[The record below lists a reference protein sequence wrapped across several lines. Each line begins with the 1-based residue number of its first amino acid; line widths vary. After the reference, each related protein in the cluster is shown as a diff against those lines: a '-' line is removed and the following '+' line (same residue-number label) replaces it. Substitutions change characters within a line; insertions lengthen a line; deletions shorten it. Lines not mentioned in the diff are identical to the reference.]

1 MKTLIIAV
9 LFTFIGFSNL
19 SAQDCQTDLSTAKEI
34 AKKEKK
40 PIVLVFQGSDW
51 CGPCIKLDREVWST
65 DEFKKY
71 SKDHFVMLKADFP
84 KRSKNAL
91 SKEQQERNNALAEKY
106 NKNGYF
112 PFVVVLNAKGEVKG
126 STGYKK
132 MEVVQFEKLLSSY
145 N

>member
-1 MKTLIIAV
+1 MKRFIFTL
-9 LFTFIGFSNL
+9 LFTFAGL
-19 SAQDCQTDLSTAKEI
+19 SSVFAQDWQTDLSTAKEI

-71 SKDHFVMLKADFP
+71 SKEHFVMLKADFP

-126 STGYKK
+126 TTGYQK
-132 MEVVQFEKLLSSY
+132 MEAVQFEKLLSSY

>member
-1 MKTLIIAV
+1 MKRVLFTL
-9 LFTFIGFSNL
+9 LFTFIGFSSL
-19 SAQDCQTDLSTAKEI
+19 FAQDWQTNLATAKEI

-51 CGPCIKLDREVWST
+51 CGPCIKLDRDVWST
-65 DEFKKY
+65 EEFKKY
-71 SKDHFVMLKADFP
+71 SKEHFVMLKADFP

-126 STGYKK
+126 TTGYKK
-132 MEVVQFEKLLSSY
+132 MEAVQFEKLLSSY

>member
-1 MKTLIIAV
+1 MNRIIITL
-9 LFTFIGFSNL
+9 LFFLMSFGSLF
-19 SAQDCQTDLSTAKEI
+19 AQDWQTDFSTAKQI
-34 AKKEKK
+34 AQKEKK

-65 DEFKKY
+65 SEFKEY
-71 SKDHFVMLKADFP
+71 SKEHFVMLKADFP

-91 SKEQQERNNALAEKY
+91 SKEQQDKNNVLAEKY

-126 STGYKK
+126 KTGYKK
-132 MEVVQFEKLLSSY
+132 MAPGQFQKLLSSY

>member
-1 MKTLIIAV
+1 MKKVLITL
-9 LFTFIGFSNL
+9 LFTFIGFSSL
-19 SAQDCQTDLSTAKEI
+19 FAQDWQTDLSTAKEI

-112 PFVVVLNAKGEVKG
+112 PFVVVLNEKGEVKG
-126 STGYKK
+126 STGYQK
-132 MEVVQFEKLLSSY
+132 MEAVQFEKLLSSF